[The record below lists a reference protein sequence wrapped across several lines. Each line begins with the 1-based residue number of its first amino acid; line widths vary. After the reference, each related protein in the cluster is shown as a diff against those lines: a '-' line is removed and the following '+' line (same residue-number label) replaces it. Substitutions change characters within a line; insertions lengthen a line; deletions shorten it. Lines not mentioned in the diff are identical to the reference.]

1 MIVFQKL
8 WKIFFISSKN
18 LFSFSRYSNFCIFA
32 FPYFS
37 PCQSLLES
45 LIQYKDSDFVNCLN
59 KNLIIHF
66 VWYLE
71 KEKRYDTEPL
81 ATVLNNTVLN
91 KKHFYGKIM
100 EKMYTKSSRWPLF
113 YFGKLP
119 KTATACKK
127 FFWKQDILKKD
138 YQKPL
143 KKQTLLFLSNPV
155 LFNGQSYQ
163 KQKEP
168 GTSLSSGYKTS
179 SQNCFY

>member
-1 MIVFQKL
+1 ML
-8 WKIFFISSKN
+8 FISSKK
-18 LFSFSRYSNFCIFA
+18 LFLFSRYSNFCI
-32 FPYFS
+32 
-37 PCQSLLES
+37 
-45 LIQYKDSDFVNCLN
+45 SDFPSLFLLGHCFRGWSKINLKAYDIINCLN

-100 EKMYTKSSRWPLF
+100 EKMYTKPSRWPLF

-127 FFWKQDILKKD
+127 FFWKQDILKGD

-143 KKQTLLFLSNPV
+143 KK
-155 LFNGQSYQ
+155 
-163 KQKEP
+163 
-168 GTSLSSGYKTS
+168 
-179 SQNCFY
+179 

>member
-1 MIVFQKL
+1 MRLLKLFFKKFIFCQMIVFQKL

-127 FFWKQDILKKD
+127 FFWKQDILKGD

-143 KKQTLLFLSNPV
+143 KK
-155 LFNGQSYQ
+155 
-163 KQKEP
+163 
-168 GTSLSSGYKTS
+168 
-179 SQNCFY
+179 